1 MSAANGFISGRAG
14 LSAMN
19 PCYFVVLRTRF
30 GSIAE
35 IAWILSIGRWAHY
48 GELEETPAQRVV
60 AEMSFSIEGSG
71 LYYFVIACIS
81 GAQNAKIVLVER

>member
-1 MSAANGFISGRAG
+1 MSVADGFISGRTG

-35 IAWILSIGRWAHY
+35 IAWIVSIGRWAHY
-48 GELEETPAQRVV
+48 GELEETPVQRVV

-81 GAQNAKIVLVER
+81 GAQNAKIVLAER

>member
-1 MSAANGFISGRAG
+1 MSAADGFISGRAG

-35 IAWILSIGRWAHY
+35 ITWIVSIGRWAHY
-48 GELEETPAQRVV
+48 GELEETPIQRVV
-60 AEMSFSIEGSG
+60 AEMSFSIGESD

-81 GAQNAKIVLVER
+81 GARNAEMVLIER